1 METDE
6 VVNTIKVSLEF
17 SKNGLVDEVL
27 ELHHQDYTRFSDLP
41 PFRLQSRDEALK
53 LKLSLMTELVDFEYR
68 MTEPKVVIMGDVA
81 LAVFTMRYRGMA
93 VNNYAFEGRMVD
105 AAVRCSVVLRRVG
118 RSWKI
123 LHEHVSRVPEG
134 FSAD

>member
-6 VVNTIKVSLEF
+6 VINTIKLSLEF
-17 SKNGLVDEVL
+17 SRNGLIDEFQ

-53 LKLSLMTELVDFEYR
+53 LKLSLMTELVDFDYR
-68 MTEPKVVIMGDVA
+68 MTEPQVVIMGDVA
-81 LAVFTMRYRGMA
+81 LAVFTMRYGGMA

-105 AAVRCSVVLRRVG
+105 AAVRCSMVLRRVG

-123 LHEHVSRVPEG
+123 LHEHVSRIPEG

>member
-41 PFRLQSRDEALK
+41 PFRLQTRDEALK
-53 LKLSLMTELVDFEYR
+53 LKLSLMTELVDFEYW
-68 MTEPKVVIMGDVA
+68 MTEPKVVIMGEVA

-93 VNNYAFEGRMVD
+93 VNSYAFEGRMVD
-105 AAVRCSVVLRRVG
+105 AAVRCSVVLKRVG
-118 RSWKI
+118 RIWKI